1 MGKYREK
8 IIELLDLHKMQLDK
22 LTKWVQF
29 DRITKD
35 DNVRIL
41 NDSIKKLE
49 NIENLIE
56 IDK

>member
-8 IIELLDLHKMQLDK
+8 VLEHLDLLKMQLDK
-22 LTKWVQF
+22 LAKWIEY
-29 DRITKD
+29 DRVSKPE
-35 DNVRIL
+35 NVKIL
-41 NDSIKKLE
+41 NDSINKLE